1 MRALCLSCGLAAA
14 VALALTGGVPP
25 SADARPAAEQ
35 SLQMAAVEKEYLT
48 LEPVLVTLRL
58 TGGEG
63 PGGSGLWD
71 PSHTTEEVK
80 FRFEAE
86 PPVKARPKG
95 KSLPAEKVG
104 GKRVGVYDLLE
115 WLQLPAEGTLT
126 VRAVFEGRGVTLR
139 SNPVTVVIRRPG
151 KGDPEAGPVDRLH
164 HIPWS
169 NYVTDAFCGDTFD
182 VVKRWPESRLAK
194 YCHYWNGLHL
204 QHKKEYD
211 KAIASFRT
219 VVTRY
224 PNWVL
229 ADHANYGIVACLD
242 AQGKADEAG
251 RHLKAMRLNLKGTA
265 DEPSA
270 DERQVEVRAL
280 SRLP

>member
-1 MRALCLSCGLAAA
+1 MKALYLFSGSMLAAA
-14 VALALTGGVPP
+14 VLLAGSGAPT
-25 SADARPAAEQ
+25 ADAQPAAKE
-35 SLQMAAVEKEYLT
+35 SLRMTAVEREHLT
-48 LEPVLVTLRL
+48 LEPVLVTLRMP
-58 TGGEG
+58 GGEG
-63 PGGSGLWD
+63 PGGSGLCD
-71 PSHTTEEVK
+71 PTPTDRDVK

-95 KSLPAEKVG
+95 QSLPVEQVG
-104 GKRVGVYDLLE
+104 GKRIGVYDLLE

-126 VRAVFEGRGVTLR
+126 VRAVVEGRGVTLR

-151 KGDPEAGPVDRLH
+151 KQDPEAGPVDRLH

-204 QHKKEYD
+204 QQKKEYD

-224 PNWVL
+224 PQWVL
-229 ADHANYGIVACLD
+229 ADHANYGIAACLA
-242 AQGKADEAG
+242 AQGKLAEAED
-251 RHLKAMRLNLKGTA
+251 HLKAMHLNLKGA
-265 DEPSA
+265 PDEPSA
-270 DERQVEVRAL
+270 VERQVAVRAL
-280 SRLP
+280 RKLP